1 MTTFFQNS
9 VFNGKSEEDNESNE
23 NSNNETLFHCSENL
37 SESGSDTDSVNLFEQ
52 MDRLSWLEETENSDL
67 SKLKSQKSIGSL
79 ADAKWSRGPAPLD
92 DHGGIFNIKIASLEV
107 LRYPPPPKK
116 NVFFNCLHSSFKASI
131 VIIGSLGFKLDEAV
145 TFQKMEVEMANDKDG
160 HTTANNALISY
171 FAFLGTCPDTYSV
184 DYQFIN
190 NLLKYADVNT
200 RDLHG
205 QSLLHEVAREWSTDF
220 ANFLRIKGID
230 INAADHWGRTP
241 LIVAS
246 ACNHVEM
253 IEWLIHNGVP
263 ICQAIVFIGH
273 SICSTLLRQEKFYIV
288 HWNHHVKPLIGSNID
303 HRTIKGEE
311 QSAIHFAA
319 KYDAVDAF
327 GMLIKFG
334 ANPLERD
341 AKERTPFFVAAEE
354 GQRNMCDYMLDL
366 GLPTA
371 AYDENAVSVIDNI
384 IIKMPTSTAYC
395 ALDQF
400 VTTDRLM
407 RQKKYYLSCL
417 GKRRFTLLERTK
429 DRFTPNTDSPT
440 ALEIIVQRR
449 DLNLI
454 THPVILKL
462 IDLKSKKFAK
472 VFIRINVGIAFLYTL
487 LWTATMLIPS
497 KREGD
502 WSSSN
507 VMQVLTSTFAQ
518 FIAVYQFYLSLKA
531 DQIYQRFIS
540 VNAKIYKERR
550 RILHQC
556 EKEKKFCHPRWIVE
570 KGLLK
575 KKKSVA
581 KNLSQ
586 RFFSD
591 GWNVIDLMSL
601 LVGTGAWIITL
612 INIIFPHID
621 KINSVWTGYCT
632 IFILLAWL
640 RLNRYV
646 RYEQSLGRFIVM
658 LEESAIASVT
668 FAFLFFEFF
677 IPCVVAFWVLFGG
690 VKKESEGG
698 EYEKFND
705 LVYQL
710 YLLAIV
716 GDYDYD
722 TLQAD
727 RKVVSQLLVAGY
739 LIIVSTITVNLLI
752 ALFTEAF
759 IRINET
765 AVAHSRLREAEEILD
780 IERRFPEK
788 LREFEICANKHLAPM
803 YRSSVCKG
811 SFNDTDK
818 NSSNRVY
825 SFYKQKNLGHPGV
838 TQLSSIKTAIRPCIN
853 VTEML
858 GEEETDKKK
867 SYSARQALSSVY
879 FKLRRF
885 NPELNNIIKTQ
896 EALRNNA
903 ETGVNASRDK
913 LDTAVVTIAKQ
924 NTSKCMVCAGKLFGN
939 ISP

>member
-1 MTTFFQNS
+1 MATSFENPTYNGDDEHNDDSNQGGDDDAFFS
-9 VFNGKSEEDNESNE
+9 
-23 NSNNETLFHCSENL
+23 CSQNL
-37 SESGSDTDSVNLFEQ
+37 SDSGGDSDIMDLLEQ
-52 MDRLSWLEETENSDL
+52 VDRLNRFEEMQNLDIL
-67 SKLKSQKSIGSL
+67 NLRSQKCIGSHV
-79 ADAKWSRGPAPLD
+79 DAKWRKGPSPIGDLD
-92 DHGGIFNIKIASLEV
+92 EISDVKIASLE
-107 LRYPPPPKK
+107 
-116 NVFFNCLHSSFKASI
+116 
-131 VIIGSLGFKLDEAV
+131 GSLGLKIEKSEDAKV
-145 TFQKMEVEMANDKDG
+145 RRMEVEMADDSERDM
-160 HTTANNALISY
+160 TANNALISY

-184 DYQFIN
+184 DYQFIS
-190 NLLKYADVNT
+190 NLLKYADINT
-200 RDLHG
+200 RDQHG
-205 QSLLHEVAREWSTDF
+205 QSLLHEVAREWSIDF
-220 ANFLRIKGID
+220 ADFLRIKEID
-230 INAADHWGRTP
+230 IDGADHWGRTP

-253 IEWLIHNGVP
+253 VEWLLQHG
-263 ICQAIVFIGH
+263 A
-273 SICSTLLRQEKFYIV
+273 
-288 HWNHHVKPLIGSNID
+288 NIS

-341 AKERTPFFVAAEE
+341 AKERTPFFVAAEA
-354 GQRNMCDYMLDL
+354 GQRNMCSYMLDL
-366 GLPTA
+366 GLPAA

-384 IIKMPTSTAYC
+384 IIKMPTSIAYS

-400 VTTDRLM
+400 VTTDKLR
-407 RQKKYYLSCL
+407 RQRKYYLSCL

-429 DRFTPNTDSPT
+429 ERFKPASDSPT

-454 THPVILKL
+454 THPVILKV
-462 IDLKSKKFAK
+462 IELKSKTFAK
-472 VFIRINVGIAFLYTL
+472 KFIRINVGIAFLYTL
-487 LWTATMLIPS
+487 LWTATILIPS

-518 FIAVYQFYLSLKA
+518 FIAVYQFYL
-531 DQIYQRFIS
+531 IYQRFSS
-540 VNAKIYKERR
+540 VNAKINKERKR
-550 RILHQC
+550 VLHQC
-556 EKEKKFCHPRWIVE
+556 KDEKKFCHPRWVVE
-570 KGLLK
+570 KSLLK
-575 KKKSVA
+575 KKKNIA
-581 KNLSQ
+581 ENLSQ

-591 GWNVIDLMSL
+591 GWNVIDLISL

-612 INIIFPHID
+612 INTIFPNIY

-632 IFILLAWL
+632 FFILLAWL

-646 RYEQSLGRFIVM
+646 RYEQSLGRFIAM

-677 IPCVVAFWVLFGG
+677 IPFVVAFWVLFGG
-690 VKKESEGG
+690 VKQGSEGG

-727 RKVVSQLLVAGY
+727 RKVVSQILVGGY
-739 LIIVSTITVNLLI
+739 FILVSTITVNLLV

-765 AVAHSRLREAEEILD
+765 AVANSRLREAEEILD

-788 LREFEICANKHLAPM
+788 LREFEIYTNRHCAPM
-803 YRSSVCKG
+803 
-811 SFNDTDK
+811 
-818 NSSNRVY
+818 
-825 SFYKQKNLGHPGV
+825 
-838 TQLSSIKTAIRPCIN
+838 

-885 NPELNNIIKTQ
+885 NPELNNIIKAQ
-896 EALRNNA
+896 EALRHSVEIGGTALGDFNVKYMSTRRNEILDRLNEVVKFQSHVFNKA
-903 ETGVNASRDK
+903 QRITRNKISRLVDRTVFA
-913 LDTAVVTIAKQ
+913 LTDTTDGSMP
-924 NTSKCMVCAGKLFGN
+924 TE
-939 ISP
+939 